1 MTAAAEMGDT
11 AALALA
17 GAVTSGAGS
26 LSGLGASRE
35 AGRAE
40 PSQTHSARQVA
51 PAEAGLVVVGPLPAA
66 YGGAVATTQS
76 FGGLRGALLQFGGL
90 QGLGFMGQGCSS
102 V

>member
-51 PAEAGLVVVGPLPAA
+51 PAEAGLVVVGPLPDAS
-66 YGGAVATTQS
+66 GGR
-76 FGGLRGALLQFGGL
+76 GLC
-90 QGLGFMGQGCSS
+90 QGPESSCSDSS
-102 V
+102 VRSLRRGGFG